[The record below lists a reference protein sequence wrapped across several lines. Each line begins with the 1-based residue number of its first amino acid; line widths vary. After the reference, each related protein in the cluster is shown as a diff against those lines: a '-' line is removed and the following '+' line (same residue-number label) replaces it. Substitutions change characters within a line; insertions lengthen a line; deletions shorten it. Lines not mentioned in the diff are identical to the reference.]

1 MNPQQAEIYDLE
13 DRIKSLRDNGIT
25 ILLVEHVMELVM
37 GVTDKIVVLNFGQK
51 IAQGTPSDIQKNK
64 SVQEAYLGISE
75 NKD

>member
-1 MNPQQAEIYDLE
+1 
-13 DRIKSLRDNGIT
+13 
-25 ILLVEHVMELVM
+25 MELVM